1 MCAFALPP
9 SRSALN
15 TLIIQ
20 LDSASAHALGHRSRL
35 FKTRATSPS
44 VAFVDDEASDLTLV
58 MTAAVDGSV
67 EARTVPARRS
77 SPPRGLPR
85 DLVRDWLP
93 LTDTHLREKK
103 IVPALSIDTAVHAGG
118 YSDSP
123 ASAGGDSEAK
133 GVRATPASA
142 TPSADSVE
150 HTSTDTGD
158 PYLTSTASPR
168 RISSG
173 LVQSYP
179 SPKPLVS
186 PAFGPSPVFP
196 SPPSISRSR
205 EQQRSLS
212 PVTGVSRVI
221 SNSSTETRTPASS
234 RPATPSLLSP
244 PSPAVSGRLHVSA
257 RSPVLVDCD
266 SSPSDGRQRP
276 APPAFSRSE
285 PATVIS
291 REARPTLPRS
301 LSHSA
306 VPTSSPSP
314 EGRGNRVS
322 TLFKRGLFGRSKP
335 EQQPKGSSSPMQP
348 RSPIT
353 HLRGT
358 ETPAAYKTT
367 PTLSLTTFPSGSGRS
382 PAWSESP
389 QPLPTHSP
397 SLRSISP
404 ICQSY
409 SDQQPLESARTWKSL
424 LDNDAIVY
432 LTLQHG
438 HDEMQRQEIIFEIIE
453 TERAFVESMR
463 AVVEI
468 YGQSIRAGSIEGVPR
483 SVARLFSRLEGIL
496 DLHSRLSS
504 TLAVAA
510 DTQNAGRLVMHF
522 ADLFAPYISEF
533 EVYQAYLLRFE
544 AVTAVLDLEIA
555 AGTSPF
561 ATFLRDHARRPE
573 AGGMSLSSF
582 LLKPIQRLM
591 KYPLFFAVSS
601 FGESLGPGEYE
612 TDLVALAQRL
622 SDMTG
627 PSHPD
632 YAATSDLSDEMDE
645 MIRALQ
651 DVKMREEEYEAMKVL
666 EGSLVGLPDDFKLA
680 ERSRTLLFEG
690 AVRQLHVGDRERA
703 ALDLLRTAS
712 AGPRHSLRTRAP
724 SETYV
729 SSTLAAP
736 PGRAAVPRR
745 TSDRVVVAAKARPV
759 STASDSNASTT
770 ASSASCSV
778 STASDS
784 NASVGASTQTSASQ
798 SSSAGTTPPG
808 SPESSKA
815 KIKSLRSP
823 PAATPPGNSKRN
835 SLVSP
840 PSSAVLPSP
849 SQSPSLPPTP
859 RLRLR
864 AKESS
869 LHVWVFSDVVIF
881 ARRDEPGRLTKSD
894 RALPALH
901 RRVLDH
907 VGVARLRG
915 FEDMSNKTGE
925 PRATREAITEEQ
937 IADCAYFPAGTDYD
951 NLFEIAV
958 DSWSS
963 TPHGPTHRASFYVV
977 PPLRLKTKSGRPSS
991 ASSTFSRSSTMTSFS
1006 SKLSASTN
1014 STSTVMPDVDLATFS
1029 NLYAALG
1036 NAQSGIDPPET
1047 APSLGTDY
1055 WISRVRRVK
1064 ADMRARRHGM
1074 A

>member
-1 MCAFALPP
+1 
-9 SRSALN
+9 
-15 TLIIQ
+15 
-20 LDSASAHALGHRSRL
+20 
-35 FKTRATSPS
+35 
-44 VAFVDDEASDLTLV
+44 
-58 MTAAVDGSV
+58 MTTAVDCSV

-77 SPPRGLPR
+77 SPPRTLPR

-103 IVPALSIDTAVHAGG
+103 IVPTLSIDTAVHAGG

-123 ASAGGDSEAK
+123 ASTGGESEAK
-133 GVRATPASA
+133 GARATPASA
-142 TPSADSVE
+142 TPSADSAE

-158 PYLTSTASPR
+158 PYPTSTASPL

-186 PAFGPSPVFP
+186 SAFGPSPVFP
-196 SPPSISRSR
+196 SPSSKPRSR
-205 EQQRSLS
+205 EQQSSLS
-212 PVTGVSRVI
+212 PVAGVSRVV

-244 PSPAVSGRLHVSA
+244 PSPAASGRLHVSA
-257 RSPVLVDCD
+257 KSPVLVDED
-266 SSPSDGRQRP
+266 SSSSSGRQRP
-276 APPAFSRSE
+276 SPPAFSRSE
-285 PATVIS
+285 PATAIS

-301 LSHSA
+301 FSHSA

-314 EGRGNRVS
+314 EGKGNRVS

-335 EQQPKGSSSPMQP
+335 EQQPKGGSSPMQP
-348 RSPIT
+348 RSPVT

-358 ETPAAYKTT
+358 ETPAAYRLT
-367 PTLSLTTFPSGSGRS
+367 PTLSLTTFPSGRWQ
-382 PAWSESP
+382 ARSESP

-397 SLRSISP
+397 SLRSVSP

-409 SDQQPLESARTWKSL
+409 VDHQPLETARTWKSL

-438 HDEMQRQEIIFEIIE
+438 HDEMHRQEIVFEIIE

-463 AVVEI
+463 AVVDI
-468 YGQSIRAGSIEGVPR
+468 YGQSIRAGRIEGVPR

-522 ADLFAPYISEF
+522 ADLFAPYVSEF

-561 ATFLRDHARRPE
+561 ATFLREHALRPG

-591 KYPLFFAVSS
+591 KYPLFFA
-601 FGESLGPGEYE
+601 
-612 TDLVALAQRL
+612 RL
-622 SDMTG
+622 SDVTG

-680 ERSRTLLFEG
+680 ERSRTLIFEG
-690 AVRQLHVGDRERA
+690 TVRHLHVGDRERA
-703 ALDLLRTAS
+703 ALDLLHSSS
-712 AGPRHSLRTRAP
+712 AGPRHSLRARAP
-724 SETYV
+724 SETYI

-736 PGRAAVPRR
+736 PRPAAVPRR
-745 TSDRVVVAAKARPV
+745 TSDRAVVTTKARPV

-784 NASVGASTQTSASQ
+784 NASVGATTQTSASQ
-798 SSSAGTTPPG
+798 SSSVGTTPPG
-808 SPESSKA
+808 SPESPKA
-815 KIKSLRSP
+815 KIKSLRAP
-823 PAATPPGNSKRN
+823 PAATPPGTSKRN
-835 SLVSP
+835 SLVSSP
-840 PSSAVLPSP
+840 ASAVLPLP
-849 SQSPSLPPTP
+849 SQSPSLPPTSK
-859 RLRLR
+859 LRLR

-869 LHVWVFSDVVIF
+869 LHVWVFSDVVIL
-881 ARRDEPGRLTKSD
+881 ARRDDPGRLTKSD

-915 FEDMSNKTGE
+915 FEDMSNKT
-925 PRATREAITEEQ
+925 
-937 IADCAYFPAGTDYD
+937 DYD
-951 NLFEIAV
+951 NLLEINV

-963 TPHGPTHRASFYVV
+963 RSQGPTHRASFYVV
-977 PPLRLKTKSGRPSS
+977 PPLRLKPKSGRPSS

-1014 STSTVMPDVDLATFS
+1014 SAATVMPDVDLATFGK
-1029 NLYAALG
+1029 LYAALG
-1036 NAQSGIDPPET
+1036 NAQIGIDPPET

-1064 ADMRARRHGM
+1064 ADMRARRHGL